1 MTEAG
6 FCHFG
11 LVVQLAGLM
20 KDSQRKTSLGSF
32 GIVHLTPNTLSEVIP
47 STACLLPLTL
57 DSGLL

>member
-20 KDSQRKTSLGSF
+20 KDSERKTIHWGHLG
-32 GIVHLTPNTLSEVIP
+32 
-47 STACLLPLTL
+47 
-57 DSGLL
+57 